1 MILFKI
7 QTTNGTVKR
16 TNNPCSMKTLTVL
29 ASQFF
34 KINHLHTS
42 KNILF
47 GDSRSSNNNSVKNN
61 HQCDERWLE
70 NKFLFGIDRI
80 VEKIDAF

>member
-1 MILFKI
+1 
-7 QTTNGTVKR
+7 
-16 TNNPCSMKTLTVL
+16 MKTLPVL

-34 KINHLHTS
+34 QINHLHTS
-42 KNILF
+42 KNIF
-47 GDSRSSNNNSVKNN
+47 FDDSRSINNNSVKNN
-61 HQCDERWLE
+61 NHCDEHWLE